1 MARKCNNTESE
12 QRTNAV
18 YDLLLR
24 AHSRKQIIQFAA
36 ENWGIGDRQVDS
48 YIARARE
55 LLSADA
61 KMERSQWLEA
71 AIARAMEYERRAAD
85 KDQLNTALIALDKQA
100 RLLRFE
106 MS

>member
-1 MARKCNNTESE
+1 MARKCNNAESE
-12 QRTNAV
+12 QRVNAV

-36 ENWGIGDRQVDS
+36 KNWGIGDRQVDN

-55 LLSADA
+55 LLALDAELARPQWMHSA
-61 KMERSQWLEA
+61 L
-71 AIARAMEYERRAAD
+71 ARLQEYERRAAD

>member
-1 MARKCNNTESE
+1 MARKCNNAESE
-12 QRTNAV
+12 HRVNAV

-36 ENWGIGDRQVDS
+36 ENWGIGDRQVDN

-55 LLSADA
+55 LLAQDAELARPQWMHSA
-61 KMERSQWLEA
+61 L
-71 AIARAMEYERRAAD
+71 ARLQEYERRAAD
-85 KDQLNTALIALDKQA
+85 KDQINTALIALDKQA

>member
-12 QRTNAV
+12 QRTHAV

-24 AHSRKQIIQFAA
+24 ANSRTQIIQFAA
-36 ENWGIGDRQVDS
+36 QTWGIGDRQVDV
-48 YIARARE
+48 YIARARQLMALDAE
-55 LLSADA
+55 LA
-61 KMERSQWLEA
+61 RPQWMEA
-71 AIARAMEYERRAAD
+71 ALARLHEYERRASD

-106 MS
+106 LS

>member
-1 MARKCNNTESE
+1 MARKCNNSESD

-36 ENWGIGDRQVDS
+36 ENWGIGDRQADA

-55 LLSADA
+55 LLALDAELARPQWMESA
-61 KMERSQWLEA
+61 L
-71 AIARAMEYERRAAD
+71 ARLLEYERRAAD
-85 KDQLNTALIALDKQA
+85 KDQINTALIALDKQA

>member
-1 MARKCNNTESE
+1 MARKCNNSESD
-12 QRTNAV
+12 QRVNAV

-24 AHSRKQIIQFAA
+24 ANSRKQIIQFAA
-36 ENWGIGDRQVDS
+36 ETWGIGDRQTDA

-55 LLSADA
+55 LLALDAELARPQWMESA
-61 KMERSQWLEA
+61 L
-71 AIARAMEYERRAAD
+71 ARLLEYERRAAD
-85 KDQLNTALIALDKQA
+85 KDQLGTALMALDKQA

>member
-1 MARKCNNTESE
+1 MARKCNGAESE
-12 QRTNAV
+12 HRVNAV

-24 AHSRKQIIQFAA
+24 AHSRKQIIQFAS
-36 ENWGIGDRQVDS
+36 ENWGIGDRQVDN

-55 LLSADA
+55 LLALDAELARPQWMHSA
-61 KMERSQWLEA
+61 L
-71 AIARAMEYERRAAD
+71 ARLQEYERRAAD
-85 KDQLNTALIALDKQA
+85 KDQINTALIALDKQA

>member
-36 ENWGIGDRQVDS
+36 ENWGVGERQADA
-48 YIARARE
+48 YIARARK

-61 KMERSQWLEA
+61 KLERSQWLEG
-71 AIARAMEYERRAAD
+71 AIARAMEYERRAAE

>member
-1 MARKCNNTESE
+1 VARKCNNSESE

-36 ENWGIGDRQVDS
+36 ENWGVGDRQTDV
-48 YIARARE
+48 YIARARQLLTLDAE
-55 LLSADA
+55 LARPQWMESA
-61 KMERSQWLEA
+61 L
-71 AIARAMEYERRAAD
+71 ARLLEYERRAAD
-85 KDQLNTALIALDKQA
+85 KDQINTALIALDKQA

>member
-1 MARKCNNTESE
+1 VARKCNNSESQ
-12 QRTNAV
+12 QRTNVV

-24 AHSRKQIIQFAA
+24 AYSRKQIIQFAA
-36 ENWGIGDRQVDS
+36 EKWGIGDRQVDS

-55 LLSADA
+55 LLARDAELARPQWMHSA
-61 KMERSQWLEA
+61 L
-71 AIARAMEYERRAAD
+71 ARLQEYERRAAD